1 MIPAPR
7 IAVIDDEKEAIDA
20 IQRSLESMDT
30 SCLPVLVNAGKPSI
44 KSPVKGIRLLFLDIH
59 LVSGHQ
65 DGAALYDTTAAILG
79 QVIAQDNGPYVLVIW
94 TSDKNK
100 RDELVSHI
108 SDHYPNI
115 PQPLASLLMAK
126 EEFLG
131 ENGFE
136 MPRVADEIKRLL
148 NEQPQAT
155 ALLHW
160 ENAVDLACGELIG
173 KLCSFVN
180 RKKMFLGESTKDL
193 ERLLTSVAQ
202 SAAGLSNVQ
211 GGEMKA
217 INDGLMPLLFDRIYH
232 LPDKDGKLKEIWAR
246 AISNPAERIALSQH
260 EKADLNTM
268 YHSARDA
275 HTPIKAGTR
284 GAIYELSEVTELS
297 RLFQGHTPEEIL
309 ASYLQ
314 PVSEVKS
321 KLVELASKYEW
332 RLVGLRA
339 ACDQAQPKPGMH
351 RLILAAEI
359 LQPIGVNGIGHH
371 KASEAI
377 FPTTEFKDGEKIF
390 KLILNFNYIVTLSE
404 QQFSDLKL
412 TAKWRLRENMCSVI
426 ESAFAAHASRP
437 GLMKI
442 D

>member
-7 IAVIDDEKEAIDA
+7 IAVIDDEKDAIDA

-30 SCLPVLVNAGKPSI
+30 SCLPVLVTAGKPST
-44 KSPVKGIRLLFLDIH
+44 KSSVRGIRLLFLDIH

-65 DGAALYDTTAAILG
+65 AGAALYDTTASILE

-131 ENGFE
+131 ENGFD
-136 MPRVADEIKRLL
+136 MPKVAAEIKKLL
-148 NEQPQAT
+148 SDQPQAT
-155 ALLHW
+155 ALLYW
-160 ENAVDLACGELIG
+160 ENAVDLACGDLIG
-173 KLCSFVN
+173 KLCGFVN
-180 RKKMFLGESTKDL
+180 RKKMFLGESAKHL

-202 SAAGLSNVQ
+202 SAVGLDNVKDN
-211 GGEMKA
+211 EMKA
-217 INDGLMPLLFDRIYH
+217 INDGLTPFLFDRLHH
-232 LPDKDGKLKEIWAR
+232 LPGEDGKLKEIWAK
-246 AISNPAERIALSQH
+246 AISNPAKRINLDPN

-268 YHSARDA
+268 YHSARDTHA
-275 HTPIKAGTR
+275 PIKPGTR
-284 GAIYELSEVTELS
+284 GAVYELSEATMLQ
-297 RLFQGHTPEEIL
+297 LFQGHTSKQIL
-309 ASYLQ
+309 INYLQ
-314 PVSEVKS
+314 PKEEVEA

-339 ACDQAQPKPGMH
+339 ACDEAQPKAGMH

-359 LQPIGVNGIGHH
+359 LQPIGVNAVGPH

-377 FPTTEFKDGEKIF
+377 FPTTEFKFDEKIF
-390 KLILNFNYIVTLSE
+390 KLILNFNYTFALSE
-404 QQFSDLKL
+404 KQLSEYKL
-412 TAKWRLRENMCSVI
+412 VTKWRLRENMCAAI
-426 ESAFAAHASRP
+426 EFAFASHASRP